1 MVGSITFTKIPLS
14 LFALISWSPK
24 RAHWCFSDLQWCV
37 LSSSGVW
44 TWIDDHLSQIT
55 DVCLL
60 CVLSLSDLECSCDQC
75 LFTPTLPSLSRS
87 HESDSLLPRSV
98 CLFKIERHQ
107 IWGSHGVGGCV
118 RPVLCFLELV
128 DRPNHQ
134 LVNVLFGWTG
144 LRVFWFL
151 VCVVSSPSF
160 IWDGQKFALDGT
172 RISQLPKFKL
182 LNLIRNWNFTK
193 KRDSCDN
200 FVLNQPLLR
209 SPDAPPALAAA
220 GQLAD
225 YHLCGTDTRVGW
237 THGADSRSKT
247 NICLDR
253 SYQSAHHH
261 CNTTLLHNFDQNI
274 RQDRSQQMFARCGH
288 NIKPGTNDDRF
299 APREPTHN
307 ELFSIW
313 FPPTFPCFLFLV
325 FSFSL
330 TFGFKPKC
338 ILIGCWAV
346 LLGPEV
352 SQCPSVPVSQVA
364 QVFSNGSV
372 RDTVSPND
380 KLGTSPGNA
389 LTDFAVL
396 GSAK

>member
-24 RAHWCFSDLQWCV
+24 RAHWCFSELQWCV
-37 LSSSGVW
+37 LSGSELGSMIIFLRSPMFASSV
-44 TWIDDHLSQIT
+44 S
-55 DVCLL
+55 CLCL
-60 CVLSLSDLECSCDQC
+60 IHGLECSCDQC

-134 LVNVLFGWTG
+134 LANVLFGWTG
-144 LRVFWFL
+144 LKVFWFL

-200 FVLNQPLLR
+200 FVLR
-209 SPDAPPALAAA
+209 SLDAPPALAAA

-237 THGADSRSKT
+237 THGADPRSKT

-253 SYQSAHHH
+253 TYQSAHHH
-261 CNTTLLHNFDQNI
+261 CNTTLLHIFDQNI

-307 ELFSIW
+307 LIS
-313 FPPTFPCFLFLV
+313 
-325 FSFSL
+325 SNFSL
-330 TFGFKPKC
+330 FPFPG
-338 ILIGCWAV
+338 
-346 LLGPEV
+346 LL
-352 SQCPSVPVSQVA
+352 
-364 QVFSNGSV
+364 FFF
-372 RDTVSPND
+372 D
-380 KLGTSPGNA
+380 LW
-389 LTDFAVL
+389 L
-396 GSAK
+396 